1 MLINKIT
8 YRLWLFHIL
17 NTISPIAT
25 EIPQLDIVLMQTNS
39 GKDTVRKTLLTIV
52 LSCGTWEIKKK
63 QYEILPTNVLY
74 HKKIKYV
81 TGFHSMIFIGEGK

>member
-52 LSCGTWEIKKK
+52 LSCGTWEKRKKI
-63 QYEILPTNVLY
+63 EILPTNVLY
-74 HKKIKYV
+74 YKKIKYV
-81 TGFHSMIFIGEGK
+81 LRVSIP